1 LTHDAAPGT
10 SPAPSPWRS
19 ARLSSPPPPAIDSG
33 HEQRIIEAIFERNVR
48 PDDPTDTAWTPTSRE
63 DVTLTINRDLSGE
76 VVKTSPAAR
85 VDQVAKGLRK
95 ANPRSLLRWEIPIKA
110 RDKAEVE
117 YVYRVYVR
125 D

>member
-1 LTHDAAPGT
+1 MREQPSVGGDALLHP
-10 SPAPSPWRS
+10 
-19 ARLSSPPPPAIDSG
+19 
-33 HEQRIIEAIFERNVR
+33 ERGNFKNK
-48 PDDPTDTAWTPTSRE
+48 